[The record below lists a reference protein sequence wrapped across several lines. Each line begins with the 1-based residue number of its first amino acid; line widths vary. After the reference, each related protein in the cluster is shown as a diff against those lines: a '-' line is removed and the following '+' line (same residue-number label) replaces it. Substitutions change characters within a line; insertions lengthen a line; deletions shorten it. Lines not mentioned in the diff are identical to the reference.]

1 VNNTAAPRQPAP
13 RPEARDTTVQSVDRA
28 VTILEI
34 LARQGEAGVTEIAAQ
49 LGVHKS
55 TASRLLSVLERRGL
69 TMQLSDRGRYR
80 LGFRVLLLA
89 NATVGHLDITQLSR
103 PVCER
108 LAVAVGET
116 VNVAVLED
124 EAVINVAQVRGT
136 AAVSSHNWIGQ
147 RTPLHAT
154 SSGKVLL
161 ANLGPSQRAR
171 FLSQP
176 LDRFTPA
183 TISDVG
189 VLEAQLAEV
198 AERGWAFTVEEL
210 EVGLNAVA
218 APIRSYGG
226 HAIAAISVSGPSYR
240 LAADAVADLAVS
252 VVSAADEISNQ
263 LGFRSP
269 IPVDG
274 RGSVS

>member
-1 VNNTAAPRQPAP
+1 MNNPAARQSRTAQP
-13 RPEARDTTVQSVDRA
+13 RDTTVQSVDRA

-34 LARQGEAGVTEIAAQ
+34 LARQGEVGVTEIAAQ

-69 TMQLSDRGRYR
+69 TMQMSGRGRYR
-80 LGFRVLLLA
+80 LGFRLLLLA

-108 LAVAVGET
+108 LAGTVGET

-161 ANLGPSQRAR
+161 AHLAHSRRAR
-171 FLSQP
+171 YLSQT

-183 TISDVG
+183 TVVDAG
-189 VLEAQLAEV
+189 VLERQLAEV

-218 APIRSYGG
+218 APIRSYEG
-226 HAIAAISVSGPSYR
+226 HVIAAVSVSGPSYR
-240 LAADAVADLAVS
+240 LPAEAVAGIAVA
-252 VVSAADEISNQ
+252 VVRAADEISEQ
-263 LGFRSP
+263 LGFRLSAP
-269 IPVDG
+269 P
-274 RGSVS
+274 